1 MLLFLMGV
9 APVLPWRKASQELLR
24 KRLFWPAW
32 IGAASLVLAV
42 MVGATGWAPLVA
54 FGMAGF
60 AAGAALR
67 QLALATRRQGWRGF
81 VGRANGGMIVHLG
94 VIMIAVALA
103 SSNSFTHATR
113 LQLEQGVEQE
123 WQGHTFRLESVR
135 ENVNDAG
142 SESALEARVLL
153 DDSKVI
159 VPAITTYLN
168 MGVDVP
174 TPGVRTGLTNDV
186 YLTLE
191 QGAQPGDTSVSIQAF
206 IRPMILWL
214 WIGGL
219 VMALGTLLSAF
230 PGSKRRRATDPV
242 SAPIPRGA
250 TVAAAPDGEPEP
262 EPAEASA

>member
-1 MLLFLMGV
+1 MPIGLVLLFLMGV

-153 DDSKVI
+153 DNSKVI

-168 MGVDVP
+168 MGIDVP

-191 QGAQPGDTSVSIQAF
+191 QGARAWRHVGVDSGVHPTDDPLAVDWRVGDGARHAAVGVPRIQTSAGNRSGVGTNS
-206 IRPMILWL
+206 R
-214 WIGGL
+214 GGHCCSGL
-219 VMALGTLLSAF
+219 RWRAGT
-230 PGSKRRRATDPV
+230 
-242 SAPIPRGA
+242 
-250 TVAAAPDGEPEP
+250 
-262 EPAEASA
+262 